1 VSPKKKW
8 ADLEALGAVG
18 VRIGPGEVSGD
29 GVIRQLWGGAESI
42 GNGKGVWRA
51 IEPAKMRLARKEMPE
66 RAGA

>member
-42 GNGKGVWRA
+42 GNGEGVWRA
-51 IEPAKMRLARKEMPE
+51 IEPAKMRLARKEMLE